1 VAGGF
6 FIHPETLEPRGLRYR
21 DDLAGALR
29 RGDITIAEFVETV
42 RFMAQQ
48 YREAGWWR
56 PKSVIPDYTL
66 GDE

>member
-1 VAGGF
+1 MPGGF
-6 FIHPETLEPRGLRYR
+6 FIHPETLVPRGYGYR
-21 DDLAGALR
+21 KDLPGALR
-29 RGDITIAEFVETV
+29 RGDITVSEFVETA

-66 GDE
+66 DDE